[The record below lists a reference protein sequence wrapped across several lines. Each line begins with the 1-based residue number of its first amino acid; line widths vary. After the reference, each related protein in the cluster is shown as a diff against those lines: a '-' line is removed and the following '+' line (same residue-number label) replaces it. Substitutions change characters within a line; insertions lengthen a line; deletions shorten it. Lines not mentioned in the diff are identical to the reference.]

1 MDVPEIMLY
10 EVVLLSPAYSEK
22 GATGDHAASML
33 TPGAVKSGC
42 SSRAPSA
49 IASGMAIIN
58 QNAWEEAGTFNMF
71 LVIGLGPLEENETTT
86 GAVVSFSAVVFGM
99 SAVGLL

>member
-22 GATGDHAASML
+22 GATGHHAASML

-42 SSRAPSA
+42 SSRVVLA
-49 IASGMAIIN
+49 IARDRSKQNMAEIN
-58 QNAWEEAGTFNMF
+58 RTAGE
-71 LVIGLGPLEENETTT
+71 VPLIC
-86 GAVVSFSAVVFGM
+86 F
-99 SAVGLL
+99 